1 MPRRILTFMKV
12 SIHSD
17 LHNEHRAEEIL
28 PVVPEADVLVFA
40 GDVTK
45 GSKAPDYYRKVGEA
59 NPNAKILYILGNHEH
74 YGGQVEDI
82 IKLNRDA
89 FSDNDQIHFLENSHI
104 LINGVEFVGA
114 TLWTDFNLAKS
125 PEQISLIERRISD
138 FYEIRYG
145 SRKGLIRA
153 NGGMKTMFAES
164 HRYIKDRLTIS
175 QASRKVVVTHF
186 SPHPSL
192 GHTDFPDS
200 DFRAYFIANCRDLFR
215 LQPDLWIYGH
225 THCNEY
231 AGKRVDDVWVEVNCG
246 GYSTESTG
254 YQRDHLVSI

>member
-1 MPRRILTFMKV
+1 MKM

-17 LHNEHRAEEIL
+17 LHNEYRAEEIV

-40 GDVTK
+40 GDVTI
-45 GSKAPDYYRKVGEA
+45 GSKAPEYYLKVADA
-59 NPNAKILYILGNHEH
+59 NPDAQILYILGNHEH

-89 FSDNDQIHFLENSHI
+89 FGDNDQIHFLENSHI
-104 LINGVEFVGA
+104 LIKGVEFVGA

-175 QASRKVVVTHF
+175 SIVPKACTICFVVKGD
-186 SPHPSL
+186 PIAL
-192 GHTDFPDS
+192 
-200 DFRAYFIANCRDLFR
+200 FI
-215 LQPDLWIYGH
+215 I
-225 THCNEY
+225 
-231 AGKRVDDVWVEVNCG
+231 GKP
-246 GYSTESTG
+246 
-254 YQRDHLVSI
+254 LLKILP